1 MLVHLIS
8 TGIMVKGGRHPCLE
22 LQESVEFIPNDYV
35 LTRGSSFL
43 PSFPTV
49 FLVPFSSPFPKSAC
63 TRTPTF
69 LINFHPPTLAKG
81 RVISPS

>member
-1 MLVHLIS
+1 
-8 TGIMVKGGRHPCLE
+8 MVKGGRHPCLE

-49 FLVPFSSPFPKSAC
+49 FL
-63 TRTPTF
+63 
-69 LINFHPPTLAKG
+69 
-81 RVISPS
+81 